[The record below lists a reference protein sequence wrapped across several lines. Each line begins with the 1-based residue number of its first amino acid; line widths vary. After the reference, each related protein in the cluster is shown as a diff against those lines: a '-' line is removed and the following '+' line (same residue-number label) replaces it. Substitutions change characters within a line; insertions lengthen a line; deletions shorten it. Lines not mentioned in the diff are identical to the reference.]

1 MTPALLARRADW
13 RPRQAGKAPALARS
27 SWVGD
32 DAAELLLRKEELLG
46 AGMTWMQKSLR
57 WAAAPVWRLA
67 YGLYERQLEKQV
79 RALPV
84 PRHVGIIL
92 DGNRRHARVAGVED
106 PESIY
111 RLGAAKLDDILTWS
125 AGLGVRMVTL
135 WVFSPDN
142 LRRSE
147 AEIGGIFGAV
157 EAKMR
162 ALAAD
167 PHIRHKGVHIAAIG
181 RRDLLPPTLLD
192 AIDAAE
198 AATRGNDQLTVTLAI
213 GYGGREEIADAV
225 RALLEDYAAQGL
237 STAQAAA
244 LVTPETIRQHLYLGD
259 VPDPDL
265 IIRTSGE
272 TRLSG
277 FMLWQSVHS
286 ELYFCDV
293 NWPVM
298 RHIDYLRAIRSYQ
311 RRERRFGA

>member
-1 MTPALLARRADW
+1 MLEKELPLA
-13 RPRQAGKAPALARS
+13 AP
-27 SWVGD
+27 
-32 DAAELLLRKEELLG
+32 
-46 AGMTWMQKSLR
+46 TTQMQKS
-57 WAAAPVWRLA
+57 WHMATAPVWRLV
-67 YGLYERQLEKQV
+67 YELYERQLEKQV
-79 RALPV
+79 RLLPM

-92 DGNRRHARVAGVED
+92 DGNRRHARESGMQKPED
-106 PESIY
+106 IY
-111 RLGAAKLDDILTWS
+111 RLGAAKLDDILAWS
-125 AGLGVRMVTL
+125 ADLGVRMVTL

-142 LRRSE
+142 LRRPE

-167 PHIRHKGVHIAAIG
+167 PHIHRKGVHITAIG
-181 RRDLLPPTLLD
+181 RRDLLPSGLVEAL
-192 AIDAAE
+192 DAAE
-198 AATRGNDQLTVTLAI
+198 AATRDNDQITVTLAI

-225 RALLEDYAAQGL
+225 RALLEEWAAQGI
-237 STAQAAA
+237 STSQAAR
-244 LVTPETIRQHLYLGD
+244 LVSPEMIRRHLYLAD
-259 VPDPDL
+259 MPDPDL

-298 RHIDYLRAIRSYQ
+298 RRIDYLRAIRSYQ
-311 RRERRFGA
+311 RRERRFGV

>member
-1 MTPALLARRADW
+1 MRR
-13 RPRQAGKAPALARS
+13 
-27 SWVGD
+27 
-32 DAAELLLRKEELLG
+32 
-46 AGMTWMQKSLR
+46 SLR
-57 WAAAPVWRLA
+57 WVAAPVWRLA

-79 RALPV
+79 RDFPM
-84 PRHVGIIL
+84 PGHVGIIL
-92 DGNRRHARVAGVED
+92 DGNRRHAREAGVQN
-106 PESIY
+106 PEAIY
-111 RLGAAKLDDILTWS
+111 QLGAAKLDDILAWS

-142 LRRSE
+142 LRRTE
-147 AEIGGIFGAV
+147 AEFRGIFGAI

-167 PHIRHKGVHIAAIG
+167 PHIRHKGVHITTMG
-181 RRDLLPPTLLD
+181 RRDLLPPALLE
-192 AIDAAE
+192 ALDAAE
-198 AATRGNDQLTVTLAI
+198 AATHGNDQITVTLAI

-225 RALLEDYAAQGL
+225 RALLKDCAAQGL

-244 LVTPETIRQHLYLGD
+244 LVSPETIRQHLYLAD
-259 VPDPDL
+259 MPDPDL

-272 TRLSG
+272 IRLSG

-298 RHIDYLRAIRSYQ
+298 RRIDYLRAIRAYQ
-311 RRERRFGA
+311 RRERRFGT

>member
-1 MTPALLARRADW
+1 MA
-13 RPRQAGKAPALARS
+13 AP
-27 SWVGD
+27 
-32 DAAELLLRKEELLG
+32 
-46 AGMTWMQKSLR
+46 TTQMQKS
-57 WAAAPVWRLA
+57 WHMATAPVWRLV
-67 YGLYERQLEKQV
+67 YELYERQLEKQV
-79 RALPV
+79 RLLPM

-92 DGNRRHARVAGVED
+92 DGNRRHARESGMQKPED
-106 PESIY
+106 IY
-111 RLGAAKLDDILTWS
+111 RLGAAKLDDILAWS
-125 AGLGVRMVTL
+125 ADLGVRMVTL

-142 LRRSE
+142 LRRPE

-167 PHIRHKGVHIAAIG
+167 PHIHRKGVHITAIG
-181 RRDLLPPTLLD
+181 RRDLLPSGLVEAL
-192 AIDAAE
+192 DAAE
-198 AATRGNDQLTVTLAI
+198 AATRDNDQITVTLAI

-225 RALLEDYAAQGL
+225 RALLEEWAAQGI
-237 STAQAAA
+237 STSQAAR
-244 LVTPETIRQHLYLGD
+244 LVSPEMIRRHLYLAD
-259 VPDPDL
+259 MPDPDL

-298 RHIDYLRAIRSYQ
+298 RRIDYLRAIRSYQ
-311 RRERRFGA
+311 RRERRFGV

>member
-1 MTPALLARRADW
+1 MAT
-13 RPRQAGKAPALARS
+13 
-27 SWVGD
+27 
-32 DAAELLLRKEELLG
+32 
-46 AGMTWMQKSLR
+46 
-57 WAAAPVWRLA
+57 APVWRLV
-67 YGLYERQLEKQV
+67 YELYERQLEKQV
-79 RALPV
+79 RLLPM

-92 DGNRRHARVAGVED
+92 DGNRRHARESGMQKPED
-106 PESIY
+106 IY
-111 RLGAAKLDDILTWS
+111 RLGAAKLDDILAWS
-125 AGLGVRMVTL
+125 ADLGVRMVTL

-142 LRRSE
+142 LRRPE

-167 PHIRHKGVHIAAIG
+167 PHIHRKGVHITAIG
-181 RRDLLPPTLLD
+181 RRDLLPSGLVEAL
-192 AIDAAE
+192 DAAE
-198 AATRGNDQLTVTLAI
+198 AATRDNDQITVTLAI

-225 RALLEDYAAQGL
+225 RALLEEWAAQGI
-237 STAQAAA
+237 STSQAAR
-244 LVTPETIRQHLYLGD
+244 LVSPEMIRRHLYLAD
-259 VPDPDL
+259 MPDPDL

-298 RHIDYLRAIRSYQ
+298 RRIDYLRAIRSYQ
-311 RRERRFGA
+311 RRERRFGV

>member
-1 MTPALLARRADW
+1 MRW
-13 RPRQAGKAPALARS
+13 G
-27 SWVGD
+27 
-32 DAAELLLRKEELLG
+32 
-46 AGMTWMQKSLR
+46 LR

-67 YGLYERQLEKQV
+67 YGLYERQLERQV
-79 RALPV
+79 RALPM
-84 PRHVGIIL
+84 PGHVGIIL
-92 DGNRRHARVAGVED
+92 DGNRRHAREAGVQNPD
-106 PESIY
+106 AIY
-111 RLGAAKLDDILTWS
+111 RLGAAKLDDLLAWS
-125 AGLGVRMVTL
+125 ADLGVRRVTL

-142 LRRSE
+142 LRRPE
-147 AEIGGIFGAV
+147 AEVDGIFGAV

-167 PHIRHKGVHIAAIG
+167 PHIHHKGVHITAMG
-181 RRDLLPPTLLD
+181 RRDLLPLALLE
-192 AIDAAE
+192 AVDAAE
-198 AATRGNDQLTVTLAI
+198 AATRGNDQITVTLAI

-244 LVTPETIRQHLYLGD
+244 LVSPETIRRHLYLAD

-272 TRLSG
+272 VRLSG

-298 RHIDYLRAIRSYQ
+298 RRIDYLRAIRAYQ
-311 RRERRFGA
+311 RRERRFGT

>member
-1 MTPALLARRADW
+1 MPTGLT
-13 RPRQAGKAPALARS
+13 
-27 SWVGD
+27 WVHQG
-32 DAAELLLRKEELLG
+32 
-46 AGMTWMQKSLR
+46 LR
-57 WAAAPVWRLA
+57 WAAVPVWRLA

-79 RALPV
+79 RALPM
-84 PRHVGIIL
+84 PGHVGIIL
-92 DGNRRHARVAGVED
+92 DGNRRHAREAGVQSPD
-106 PESIY
+106 AIY

-125 AGLGVRMVTL
+125 ADLGVRRVTL

-142 LRRSE
+142 LRRPE
-147 AEIGGIFGAV
+147 AEVGGIFGAV
-157 EAKMR
+157 ETKMR

-167 PHIRHKGVHIAAIG
+167 PHIRHKGVHITAMG
-181 RRDLLPPTLLD
+181 RRDLLPPALVEAL
-192 AIDAAE
+192 DAAE
-198 AATRGNDQLTVTLAI
+198 TATRGNDQITVTLAI

-237 STAQAAA
+237 STAQAAV
-244 LVTPETIRQHLYLGD
+244 LVSPETIRRHLYLAD

-272 TRLSG
+272 VRLSG

-298 RHIDYLRAIRSYQ
+298 RRIDYLRAIRAYQ
-311 RRERRFGA
+311 RRERRFGV